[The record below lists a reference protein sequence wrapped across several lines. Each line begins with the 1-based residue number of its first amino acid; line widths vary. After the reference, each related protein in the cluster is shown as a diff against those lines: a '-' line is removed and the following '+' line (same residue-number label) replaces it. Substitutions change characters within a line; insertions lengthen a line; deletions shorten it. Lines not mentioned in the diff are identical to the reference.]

1 MFSGFTARDFDAYAQ
16 KKWQSNAFTRER
28 LEVRQKLVAIGRSIA
43 GKLIGSDGSPLAFET
58 SVEYPALWNH
68 KQVQSQNLYF
78 FRNEQARR
86 ELDAILNRQKP
97 IAAMIEDPSP
107 HKNHPFL
114 GIAVLEDGVRL
125 GLELHPEADVDRRS
139 LEKKCQDYFEKER
152 FLSLLCELG
161 SEHRMGTFVSHA
173 ALPGQPLPKID
184 LARLVPCSELE
195 MTKLDA
201 LLTQLANEKCALFVG
216 QHFLRTDRRVE
227 SVDFFPIV
235 EESMERLLPLY
246 RFLAWSRDNDFLSM
260 RETLRQEKEAKR
272 QKYLAKND
280 RVRIVRG
287 MFSGKMGVVQDL
299 DAKGTL
305 KVLVGKMTV
314 KVDSEDVVRA

>member
-1 MFSGFTARDFDAYAQ
+1 MTSYATDTQNSAVFPGFSVQDFDAYVP
-16 KKWQSNAFTRER
+16 KKWQSNIFTRER
-28 LEVRQKLVAIGRSIA
+28 LEVRQKLLAIGKALA

-97 IAAMIEDPSP
+97 LAALIEDPSP

-114 GIAVLEDGVRL
+114 CVTVVEQGLRL
-125 GLELHPEADVDRRS
+125 DLQVHPEADVDRRS
-139 LEKKCQDYFEKER
+139 LEKKIGDYFEKER
-152 FLSLLCELG
+152 LLNLIAGLG
-161 SEHRMGTFVSHA
+161 AEHRIGTVQSE
-173 ALPGQPLPKID
+173 GD
-184 LARLVPCSELE
+184 ECSSVD
-195 MTKLDA
+195 MAKLDA
-201 LLTQLANEKCALFVG
+201 LLEQVLAAKRPLFVG
-216 QHFLRTDRRVE
+216 LLFARGDDRLVTSDFLAIVE
-227 SVDFFPIV
+227 S
-235 EESMERLLPLY
+235 SLERLLPVY
-246 RFLAWSRDNDFLSM
+246 RFVAWSRDNDFLSM

-280 RVRIVRG
+280 RVRIIRG
-287 MFSGKMGVVQDL
+287 MFSGKTGVVQDL
-299 DAKGTL
+299 DAKGNL
-305 KVLVGKMTV
+305 KVLVGKMSV